1 MVIAVLSASNK
12 TGVGTC
18 NARTIRQVS
27 LTIGCKAPK
36 ISRPTIMSDA
46 MRRGSL
52 PRERLPCQQD
62 GQGSAR
68 LTITSRKWE
77 VCGVRYPILIPVVAV
92 GILASAGL
100 SSVAAQ
106 DYPTRPIRT
115 ITTTSAGG
123 LSDIFARAM
132 GEELHKRWG
141 QPLIVDNRPGGSQN
155 VGVRACADAAPD
167 GYTICILNTDPVV
180 YNQFQT
186 LVVNADLKVK
196 SVDDLIAVSKA
207 RSGTLSYLT
216 ASPPL
221 ALYME
226 KLKTEQ
232 GADWVRVPFKG
243 GGEAVNA
250 IMSGSTPIGLIGL
263 GNVIG
268 QLQSGSMT
276 ALAML
281 NNIRAPQFPDVPTLA
296 ETGYRGAASG
306 SWYGLFVPAGT
317 PRPIIDKLAAT
328 IGEIVS
334 APAFRDR
341 NLTSRGLVPA
351 VNTPE
356 QFAAAIKQERAVA
369 EQVVKEAG
377 LQPQ

>member
-1 MVIAVLSASNK
+1 LVRVLL
-12 TGVGTC
+12 
-18 NARTIRQVS
+18 IRS
-27 LTIGCKAPK
+27 L
-36 ISRPTIMSDA
+36 M
-46 MRRGSL
+46 
-52 PRERLPCQQD
+52 
-62 GQGSAR
+62 
-68 LTITSRKWE
+68 
-77 VCGVRYPILIPVVAV
+77 AV
-92 GILASAGL
+92 GIIASGGGLA
-100 SSVAAQ
+100 AAE
-106 DYPTRPIRT
+106 DYPARPIRA

-123 LSDIFARAM
+123 LSDIFARAV

-167 GYTICILNTDPVV
+167 GYTICILNADPIV
-180 YNQFQT
+180 YNPFLFKNLPFDAEKSVQPVTNLYHLIQT
-186 LVVNADLKVK
+186 LVVNSDLKVK
-196 SVDDLIAVSKA
+196 TVDDLIALSKA
-207 RSGTLSYLT
+207 KPGTLSYLT

-226 KLKTEQ
+226 KLRAEK

-243 GGEAVNA
+243 GGDAVNA
-250 IMSGSTPIGLIGL
+250 IMNGSTPIGLIGV
-263 GNVIG
+263 GNVTG

-281 NNIRAPQFPDVPTLA
+281 NNIRSPQFPDVPTLE
-296 ETGYRGAASG
+296 ETGYHGAASQ

-317 PRPIIDKLAAT
+317 PRPIVDKLAAVFAQ
-328 IGEIVS
+328 IVN
-334 APAFRDR
+334 APGFSER
-341 NLTSRGLVPA
+341 NLISRGLVSA

-356 QFAAAIKQERAVA
+356 QFAAAIKKERTVA

>member
-1 MVIAVLSASNK
+1 M
-12 TGVGTC
+12 
-18 NARTIRQVS
+18 
-27 LTIGCKAPK
+27 
-36 ISRPTIMSDA
+36 
-46 MRRGSL
+46 
-52 PRERLPCQQD
+52 
-62 GQGSAR
+62 
-68 LTITSRKWE
+68 
-77 VCGVRYPILIPVVAV
+77 
-92 GILASAGL
+92 
-100 SSVAAQ
+100 
-106 DYPTRPIRT
+106 
-115 ITTTSAGG
+115 
-123 LSDIFARAM
+123 
-132 GEELHKRWG
+132 
-141 QPLIVDNRPGGSQN
+141 
-155 VGVRACADAAPD
+155 
-167 GYTICILNTDPVV
+167 V
-180 YNQFQT
+180 YNQFLFKNLPFDPDKSVLPVTNLYHLIQT

-226 KLKTEQ
+226 KLKAEK

-276 ALAML
+276 SLAML

-328 IGEIVS
+328 IGGDCQRARFPRSQPDQSRARARRSTRPSSSRRRSGRSARSPSRWSRKPACSRSRTQEGPRHADPPPSARPSAGRAGASRRRAVRLGAGGQ
-334 APAFRDR
+334 APAS
-341 NLTSRGLVPA
+341 SRGRVSGRRRHRRHRPH
-351 VNTPE
+351 PRR
-356 QFAAAIKQERAVA
+356 AAARTLRVVGDRREQAGRGRARLGRLRQERRARRQRRAVH
-369 EQVVKEAG
+369 AG
-377 LQPQ
+377 FSDHASIRTASVR